1 LTNVSAASSPGA
13 PLSFRVP
20 PDIIADS
27 MDELGDFPFSAA
39 NDDAGI
45 TFEHPTL
52 VIRGRKSNYIKDSN
66 MPMFSKFFPNHEL
79 VELDTGHWG
88 EFYPSIAQYES

>member
-1 LTNVSAASSPGA
+1 VSTASSPGA

-27 MDELGDFPFSAA
+27 MDELGDFPFAVA
-39 NDDAGI
+39 NGEAGV
-45 TFEHPTL
+45 TFERPTL
-52 VIRGRKSNYIKDSN
+52 VIRGRKSSYIKDSSL
-66 MPMFSKFFPNHEL
+66 PIFSKFFTDHVL

-88 EFYPSIAQYES
+88 ELDSATTDLDVGN